1 MKVEVYDLIPR
12 INDAEVDYCADH
24 MGMRFSEAYA
34 VAEKEAER
42 AEALVP
48 FVVEVEP
55 RALGIESEDVW
66 QAVEEYL
73 TDHDVDVSVLELD
86 DMQWDALDEDEEEEK
101 ISE

>member
-1 MKVEVYDLIPR
+1 MKVEIYDLIPR
-12 INDAEVDYCADH
+12 INRMEVDYCAGH

-34 VAEKEAER
+34 VAEDEAAR

-48 FVVEVEP
+48 FVVDVAP

-73 TDHDVDVSVLELD
+73 AAHDVDVSVLELD
-86 DMQWDALDEDEEEEK
+86 DMQWTEVDEDEDEVK
-101 ISE
+101 FSE